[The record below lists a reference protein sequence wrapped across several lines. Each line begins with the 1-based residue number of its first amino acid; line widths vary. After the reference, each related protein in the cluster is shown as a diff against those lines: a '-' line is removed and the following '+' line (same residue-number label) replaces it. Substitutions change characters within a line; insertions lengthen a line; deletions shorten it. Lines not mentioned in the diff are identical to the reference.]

1 MPIRLLQSTGAL
13 CPSVCSWCRW
23 ALEFR
28 SCGLEKVPLS
38 QEHYVVRL
46 LEPSLG
52 IPHWADPSGSSLRG
66 SWLVWRCLDHCGHL
80 GPFGPVFPMP
90 LWHYI
95 CFSGDSIYDAAVEHR
110 CDVIISTSMG
120 NTHCLD
126 VAEKLQLL
134 CFALKFCPD
143 IDGQVPTMAFP
154 PSGYPSLGPL
164 NLLLHI
170 VENLRTVAAVFRGGF
185 IPKVIDFRRHL
196 GLPSQEI
203 PMVMEVPLYSEYR
216 QELQANQPSL
226 YAFSPVLAKRPE
238 EYQPWH
244 FVTGSFAK
252 AEPQPMPSQLEAFL
266 EGGDVVCV
274 AFGSMS
280 LLSAA
285 FQEGAVAALRRM
297 GKRVLLVDPEALPAQ
312 EPELL
317 KITSAP
323 YSSLFPKCD
332 LVVHHGGAGT
342 FQDCVLA
349 NTPQLIAPVLS
360 WSDQP
365 FWAQQLE
372 QRKLGVK
379 LGEGGEAPS
388 SEEWD
393 DAYARRHGTSPVSIT
408 FAWPRCFKSLAD
420 FKQIAKGASE
430 QMSKEGGVEYAVQ
443 IVEEVLAA
451 SS

>member
-1 MPIRLLQSTGAL
+1 
-13 CPSVCSWCRW
+13 
-23 ALEFR
+23 
-28 SCGLEKVPLS
+28 
-38 QEHYVVRL
+38 
-46 LEPSLG
+46 
-52 IPHWADPSGSSLRG
+52 
-66 SWLVWRCLDHCGHL
+66 
-80 GPFGPVFPMP
+80 
-90 LWHYI
+90 
-95 CFSGDSIYDAAVEHR
+95 
-110 CDVIISTSMG
+110 MG

-126 VAEKLQLL
+126 VAEKLELL

-143 IDGQVPTMAFP
+143 IDGQVPTMEFP

-164 NLLLHI
+164 NYLLHV

-185 IPKVIDFRRHL
+185 IPRVIDFRRHL

-203 PMVMEVPLYSEYR
+203 PMVMEVPLYSDYR

-226 YAFSPVLAKRPE
+226 YAFSPLLADRPQ

-252 AEPQPMPSQLEAFL
+252 AEVQPMPRQLEDFL
-266 EGGDVVCV
+266 AAGEVVCV

-285 FQEGAVAALRRM
+285 FQEGAVDAARRM
-297 GKRVLLVDPEALPAQ
+297 GFRVLLVDPESQDDA
-312 EPELL
+312 EDPEILR
-317 KITSAP
+317 ITSAP
-323 YSSLFPKCD
+323 YSSLFPKCT

-349 NTPQLIAPVLS
+349 NTPQLVAPVLS

-365 FWAQQLE
+365 FWADQLE

-388 SEEWD
+388 SGEWD
-393 DAYARRHGTSPVSIT
+393 DAYARRSGT
-408 FAWPRCFKSLAD
+408 
-420 FKQIAKGASE
+420 
-430 QMSKEGGVEYAVQ
+430 
-443 IVEEVLAA
+443 
-451 SS
+451 